1 MLSSQGGFIETKRM
15 MWRTRAMAVD
25 DPVSA
30 GKAIALCE
38 WLKRGVEMMPQP
50 VDNMPRG
57 QLLANLARVQ
67 QIPFGNQ
74 VLNIAPNMHR
84 PAERNAY
91 IVEVR
96 ERDYLFVDAVSTKAL
111 AYREVE

>member
-1 MLSSQGGFIETKRM
+1 
-15 MWRTRAMAVD
+15 MAID
-25 DPVSA
+25 DTVHA

-74 VLNIAPNMHR
+74 VLNIAANQHR
-84 PAERNAY
+84 PAERDAY

-96 ERDYLFVDAVSTKAL
+96 DRDYLSEFARRGVQ
-111 AYREVE
+111 EVWQYGIAFCRKKCLIEKG